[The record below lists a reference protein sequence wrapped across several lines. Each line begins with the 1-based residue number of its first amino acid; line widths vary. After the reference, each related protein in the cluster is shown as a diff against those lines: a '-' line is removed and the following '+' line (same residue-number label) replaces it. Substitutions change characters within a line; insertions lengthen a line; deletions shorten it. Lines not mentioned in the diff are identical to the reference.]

1 MSETKF
7 TPGPWTV
14 RDHGKDRNNDSN
26 IYVHVGGEK
35 NYGNPIAKVVMGG
48 HGALNSENDSLIA
61 NAKLISVA
69 PDMYDIVKELY
80 DWAQDTQVFGP
91 IYPKLEAV
99 MNKLK

>member
-1 MSETKF
+1 MSQTKH

-14 RDHGKDRNNDSN
+14 WK
-26 IYVHVGGEK
+26 K
-35 NYGNPIAKVVMGG
+35 NTSDYLVLGPHDGNGNPEVANVNGFIEFSDAQNK
-48 HGALNSENDSLIA
+48 A
-61 NAKLISVA
+61 NAKLISAA
-69 PDMYDIVKELY
+69 PDMYEIVKELY